1 LERLNKQIKMNLTD
15 LKIYIINA
23 STLAIS
29 MSQIDILLKVIL
41 LSVSIGYTV
50 HKWYLMGKNK

>member
-1 LERLNKQIKMNLTD
+1 MNLTD

-41 LSVSIGYTV
+41 LSVSIGYTI
-50 HKWYLMGKNK
+50 HKWYLMGGKNNK

>member
-1 LERLNKQIKMNLTD
+1 MNLTD

>member
-1 LERLNKQIKMNLTD
+1 MNLTD

-41 LSVSIGYTV
+41 LSVSIGYTI
-50 HKWYLMGKNK
+50 HIWYLMGKKNNK

>member
-1 LERLNKQIKMNLTD
+1 MNLTD

-23 STLAIS
+23 FTLAIS

-41 LSVSIGYTV
+41 LSVSIGYTI
-50 HKWYLMGKNK
+50 HKWYLMGKKNNK